1 MIKSDPKHP
10 QIQCQHLPRAPEPAR
25 TPGLEPRRD
34 RMGASHA
41 PGVLG
46 CLYSTTRM
54 CRRRHARS
62 TCVHGLRRLEPPS
75 YRTPWPTSAL
85 QDPRKP
91 PIWAL
96 VTASR
101 LCAEHTCAQP
111 APLALRSDGTLGMSR
126 AHPSVPSPRASL
138 PPPLQLSGP
147 RGPGVGLACE
157 RKARRG
163 DEAGDGSARY
173 EAIRWCKR
181 ASLSCSSPPSP
192 SAPYWRAV
200 LHPVT

>member
-1 MIKSDPKHP
+1 
-10 QIQCQHLPRAPEPAR
+10 
-25 TPGLEPRRD
+25 
-34 RMGASHA
+34 MGASHP

-46 CLYSTTRM
+46 CLYSTIRT

-62 TCVHGLRRLEPPS
+62 ACVPGLRRLEPPS
-75 YRTPWPTSAL
+75 YRTPWPTFAL

-111 APLALRSDGTLGMSR
+111 APLALRSDGELGMGR

-147 RGPGVGLACE
+147 REPGVGLACE
-157 RKARRG
+157 RKARRDDDLG
-163 DEAGDGSARY
+163 DESARSEWIRRCKKAY
-173 EAIRWCKR
+173 WCCRVWHNRIASFSVPEEAR
-181 ASLSCSSPPSP
+181 
-192 SAPYWRAV
+192 
-200 LHPVT
+200 

>member
-62 TCVHGLRRLEPPS
+62 VCVPDLLRLELS
-75 YRTPWPTSAL
+75 SHLTPAPTFAL
-85 QDPRKP
+85 LESRKP
-91 PIWAL
+91 PIWVL
-96 VTASR
+96 DTAST

-111 APLALRSDGTLGMSR
+111 APLALRSGGALGMGR
-126 AHPSVPSPRASL
+126 AHPFVPSPRASL

-147 RGPGVGLACE
+147 REPGVGLACE
-157 RKARRG
+157 RKARRDDDLG
-163 DEAGDGSARY
+163 DESARS
-173 EAIRWCKR
+173 EGI
-181 ASLSCSSPPSP
+181 
-192 SAPYWRAV
+192 
-200 LHPVT
+200 